1 MDKKVKQKYI
11 LTKTLIT
18 IEMSH
23 KGEKFINYI
32 ILKLKS

>member
-1 MDKKVKQKYI
+1 MKERYI

-23 KGEKFINYI
+23 KGEKFINDV
-32 ILKLKS
+32 ILKLKL